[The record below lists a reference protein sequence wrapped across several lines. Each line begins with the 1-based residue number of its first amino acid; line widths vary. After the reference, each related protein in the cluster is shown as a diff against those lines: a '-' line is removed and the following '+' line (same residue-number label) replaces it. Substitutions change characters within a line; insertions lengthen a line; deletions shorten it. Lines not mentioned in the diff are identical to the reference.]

1 MKEFAKEGLSIM
13 IKLNGI
19 TKEYNSDGIS
29 FKALSDI
36 DITINRGDMVA
47 IMGRSGSGKSTLLN
61 IIGGLDSPTS
71 GSYTFDDTVL
81 DVNDVKFMD
90 KFRKNK
96 VAFVFQQFALLG
108 DYTVYDNI
116 ELPLR
121 ARNIP
126 AAERKKRINEV
137 MERLEI
143 SKLKKKLPSKIS
155 GGEQQRC
162 AIARALVTGN
172 ELILADEP
180 TGALDR
186 TTGQEI
192 MNLIKE
198 LNREGKTVLIVT
210 HDEKIAAQAKRI
222 IYLED
227 GKIKA

>member
-210 HDEKIAAQAKRI
+210 HDEKIAAQANRI